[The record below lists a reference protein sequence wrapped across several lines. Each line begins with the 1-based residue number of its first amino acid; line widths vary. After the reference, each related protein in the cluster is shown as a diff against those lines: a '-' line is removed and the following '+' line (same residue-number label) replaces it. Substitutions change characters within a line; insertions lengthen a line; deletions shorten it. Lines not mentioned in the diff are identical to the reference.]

1 MGELSDRGTESGE
14 RRPAG
19 SEGVRRVSLRASAR
33 VRVFN
38 LILDFGSAVMLARYC
53 MRRRGEES
61 LYRPAVL
68 VREVLRVDGCGED
81 GEEEKEMP
89 RAQTG
94 LRAGH
99 W

>member
-1 MGELSDRGTESGE
+1 MDELSGRGTESGE

-38 LILDFGSAVMLARYC
+38 LISDFGSAVMLARYC
-53 MRRRGEES
+53 MRRRGEEG

-81 GEEEKEMP
+81 GGEEKEMP